1 MKVLLIGATGNVGL
15 RLVPALLTHGHNVSV
30 YIRSAKKLESLLPQ
44 TTYQQLSI
52 VEGNA
57 TDSTAIKEAIL
68 NGQCEAVVN
77 SAGVAAA
84 APWGKSNLPEIFSAI
99 LNAVREAGTELKKP
113 LRVWFLGGM
122 GVLQYPGA
130 KSIISDQW
138 VQRRI
143 YLTIV

>member
-1 MKVLLIGATGNVGL
+1 MKVLLIGATGNMGL

-30 YIRSAKKLESLLPQ
+30 YVRSAKKLQSLLPQ

-57 TDSTAIKEAIL
+57 TESTAIKEAIL
-68 NGQCEAVVN
+68 NSQCEAVVN
-77 SAGVAAA
+77 SAGIAAA

-99 LNAVREAGTELKKP
+99 LEAVREAGTELKKP

-130 KSIISDQW
+130 KSIISDQ
-138 VQRRI
+138 
-143 YLTIV
+143 